1 MNNMTGTKT
10 VGQSIKHILVH
21 ALENSAFARWWDKL
35 MARKDSYHQRYLAE
49 QERQQMLSA
58 IRKAHRDWLD
68 AKHQL
73 DHVDH
78 RDQIDCA
85 IYNFEA
91 AQKRYEMLI
100 RQAKTV
106 KLEAKE
112 IQINRYRRAI

>member
-1 MNNMTGTKT
+1 MTNMTWKKT
-10 VGQSIKHILVH
+10 VGQTLKQTIAH
-21 ALENSAFARWWDKL
+21 ALENAAFARWWDAL
-35 MARKDSYHQRYLAE
+35 VARKDGYHQRYLAE
-49 QERQQMLSA
+49 QERQQMLNA

-106 KLEAKE
+106 KLEASE

>member
-1 MNNMTGTKT
+1 MNNITWTKT
-10 VGQSIKHILVH
+10 VGQTIKHTIAH
-21 ALENSAFARWWDKL
+21 SLETSIFARFWDAL
-35 MARKDSYHQRYLAE
+35 LARKNSYHQRYLAE

-58 IRKAHRDWLD
+58 IRKAHREWQD

-106 KLEAKE
+106 KLEATE
-112 IQINRYRRAI
+112 IQIHRYRRAI

>member
-1 MNNMTGTKT
+1 MNNMMWTKT
-10 VGQSIKHILVH
+10 FGQTVKQTIEHS
-21 ALENSAFARWWDKL
+21 LENSIFARWWDSL
-35 MARKDSYHQRYLAE
+35 VARKDAYHQRYLAE
-49 QERQQMLSA
+49 QERQHMLSA
-58 IRKAHRDWLD
+58 IRKAHREWQD
-68 AKHQL
+68 AKQQL

-106 KLEAKE
+106 KLEASE
-112 IQINRYRRAI
+112 IQINRFRRVI